1 MLIYNYNKGGKLM
14 DNKANGK
21 IEGTQVIINSVQ
33 NIIETTYNNNFD
45 ELIFDVFFYDIS
57 DNFDISRL
65 CTDAYGDGGV
75 DYLFFS
81 ANNRLIL
88 TGEDVAEIDD
98 KDIVNIHFLQL
109 KESRKIDSDV
119 PNKLIELSENF
130 FNGKNTI
137 HYNQEIKDNIDLFNQ
152 ISDKI
157 LPKGKFNLNF
167 YYFGFFDKHQMKNAN
182 DLSARF
188 ETLKQK
194 TEDLDY
200 VAKTNIYIKS
210 ISDIYNELSKGR
222 EFEYKFKKID
232 KYVAEVNENT
242 DETDAVIAL
251 IPIKQYYDFIVSESG
266 DINTKL
272 FESNI
277 RDYKGKSSVNKGI
290 LDTLSSGNDSMQ
302 FWWLNNGI
310 TIIAEDIK
318 ESTSAK
324 KITIKNPQIV
334 NGLQTSYSIFHF
346 FTDNKEKLETE
357 ERDLFVKIIKIDPEL
372 EGKEL
377 DITIATNRQ
386 NEIRDKDIRANDDV
400 QKNIELF
407 FKENN
412 KYYQR
417 KDKYYTNRKYP
428 KKDIVTLFDLA
439 KYVYTIYYKD
449 PAYTRNNPGKL
460 LKNDKYNEI
469 FQIMNNNQDYYR
481 YLLSYEIYERII
493 FLNKGKINIGNDSFE
508 KTNFIHHLVYVSV
521 SLLSNSRYYTFESLK
536 SISLDEI
543 NEQLINKSYNII
555 TKAIIDNGIA
565 PSKVLK
571 TIKEQKFNLYINQ
584 KLDEVLNN

>member
-1 MLIYNYNKGGKLM
+1 MGKI
-14 DNKANGK
+14 NNNK
-21 IEGTQVIINSVQ
+21 IEGT
-33 NIIETTYNNNFD
+33 NIILNAVKNSMKDIYNNSFD
-45 ELIFDVFFYDIS
+45 ELIFDVFFDEINA
-57 DNFDISRL
+57 NFDISRI

-75 DYLFFS
+75 DYLFFTV
-81 ANNRLIL
+81 NKKIL
-88 TGEDVAEIDD
+88 LTEEDILDIED
-98 KDIVNIHFLQL
+98 KDIIDIHFLQM
-109 KESRKIDSDV
+109 KESRKIDSNV

-130 FNGKNTI
+130 FNGKNTA

-167 YYFGFFDKHQMKNAN
+167 YYFGFFDKYQLKNAS
-182 DLSARF
+182 DLWSRF
-188 ETLKQK
+188 DTLREK
-194 TEDLDY
+194 TQDLDY
-200 VAKTNIYIKS
+200 IAKTNISIKS
-210 ISDIYNELSKGR
+210 ISDIYNELSKGH
-222 EFEYKFKKID
+222 EFEYNFKKIE

-242 DETDAVIAL
+242 DETEAVIAL
-251 IPIKQYYDFIVSESG
+251 IPIRQYYDFITSEN
-266 DINTKL
+266 DEINTKL

-277 RDYKGKSSVNKGI
+277 RDYKGKSSVNKDI
-290 LDTLSSGNDSMQ
+290 LKTLSENNDSMQ

-324 KITIKNPQIV
+324 KILITNPQIV
-334 NGLQTSYSIFHF
+334 NGLQTSYSIFNF
-346 FTDNKEKLETE
+346 FNKNKERLEYE
-357 ERDLFVKIIKIDPEL
+357 ERDIFIKIIKIDPEL

-386 NEIRDKDIRANDDV
+386 NEIRDKDIRANDEV

-428 KKDIVTLFDLA
+428 KKDIITLFDLA

-460 LKNDKYNEI
+460 LKDDKYDKI
-469 FQIMNNNQDYYR
+469 FDVKNNNQDYNR
-481 YLLSYEIYERII
+481 YLVAYQIYEKVIS
-493 FLNKGKINIGNDSFE
+493 LNKGKINIMDNSFE
-508 KTNFIHHLVYVSV
+508 KANFIHHLVYVII
-521 SLLSNSRYYTFESLK
+521 SLLNKDRYYNFK
-536 SISLDEI
+536 SIKSIKIKDI
-543 NEQLINKSYNII
+543 NEKLVSEAYDIIIEAINENEIL
-555 TKAIIDNGIA
+555 
-565 PSKVLK
+565 PSQVLK
-571 TIKEQKFNLYINQ
+571 TIKEQKFNVFINK
-584 KLDEVLNN
+584 KLDEVINR

>member
-1 MLIYNYNKGGKLM
+1 M